1 MTRQKVPIV
10 KPQERDA
17 QELVNR
23 DRGSM
28 LEEAIGRQLRKLR
41 LDQTLTVVELAKA
54 AGVSIAMI
62 SKIEN
67 GQTSPSL
74 STLHRLA
81 EGLRVPMTT
90 LFQQYE
96 ESRDASFV
104 ASGEGLEIERRGTR
118 AGHQYQL
125 LGHGVRSE
133 VDVEPYLITLTN
145 ESDAFPMFQHRGV
158 EFIHV
163 LEGEMDYRHSDRIY
177 SLKPGDS
184 LLFDP
189 QAAHGPEKL
198 NKLPIRF
205 LAVIS
210 YAQVP

>member
-1 MTRQKVPIV
+1 M
-10 KPQERDA
+10 KPEERDA
-17 QELVNR
+17 LELADR
-23 DRGSM
+23 DRGSV

-41 LDQTLTVVELAKA
+41 LDQDLTVVELSKA

-81 EGLRVPMTT
+81 EGLRIPLTT

-96 ESRDASFV
+96 ESRDASYV
-104 ASGEGLEIERRGTR
+104 PAGEGLEIERRGTR
-118 AGHQYQL
+118 AGHRYQL

-133 VDVEPYLITLTN
+133 VDVEPYLITLN
-145 ESDAFPMFQHRGV
+145 DESDAFPMFQHRGV
-158 EFIHV
+158 EFIYI
-163 LEGEMDYRHSDRIY
+163 LEGEVDYRHNDRIY
-177 SLKPGDS
+177 NLKPGDS

-198 NKLPIRF
+198 VKFPIRF

-210 YAQVP
+210 YAQIP

>member
-1 MTRQKVPIV
+1 M
-10 KPQERDA
+10 
-17 QELVNR
+17 
-23 DRGSM
+23 
-28 LEEAIGRQLRKLR
+28 
-41 LDQTLTVVELAKA
+41 
-54 AGVSIAMI
+54 
-62 SKIEN
+62 
-67 GQTSPSL
+67 
-74 STLHRLA
+74 
-81 EGLRVPMTT
+81 
-90 LFQQYE
+90 
-96 ESRDASFV
+96 
-104 ASGEGLEIERRGTR
+104 EIERRGTR

-145 ESDAFPMFQHRGV
+145 ESDAFPIFQHRGV

>member
-1 MTRQKVPIV
+1 V
-10 KPQERDA
+10 KPEERDA
-17 QELVNR
+17 QELVNL

-41 LDQTLTVVELAKA
+41 LDRDLTVVELSKA
-54 AGVSIAMI
+54 ASVSIAMI

-81 EGLRVPMTT
+81 EGLRIPLTT

-96 ESRDASFV
+96 ESRDASYV
-104 ASGEGLEIERRGTR
+104 AAGQGLEIERRGTR
-118 AGHQYQL
+118 AGHQYRL
-125 LGHGVRSE
+125 LGHGIRSE
-133 VDVEPYLITLTN
+133 VDVEPYLITLN
-145 ESDAFPMFQHRGV
+145 EKSDVFPMFQHRGV
-158 EFIHV
+158 EFIYV
-163 LEGEMDYRHSDRIY
+163 LEGEMDYRHNDRVY
-177 SLKPGDS
+177 TLRPGDS

-198 NKLPIRF
+198 LKFPIQF

-210 YAQVP
+210 YAQIP